1 MRRICN
7 KEAPPFCYIYGAY
20 IDNVFSIISNLLLI
34 LQEFYD
40 CLFNFLGEVNSTLLD
55 SERNE
60 VVVHLPPSVSDA
72 SRRVSFVVFR
82 NDRAFQASQG
92 SYSVNSRVLSI
103 KVENITNF
111 ENGEVR

>member
-1 MRRICN
+1 MMTYLALSQIFFN
-7 KEAPPFCYIYGAY
+7 PTYMNFT
-20 IDNVFSIISNLLLI
+20 NVSLI
-34 LQEFYD
+34 
-40 CLFNFLGEVNSTLLD
+40 LGEVNSTVLD

-103 KVENITNF
+103 KVENVTNF

>member
-1 MRRICN
+1 MTYLALSQIFFN
-7 KEAPPFCYIYGAY
+7 PTYKNFT
-20 IDNVFSIISNLLLI
+20 NVSLI
-34 LQEFYD
+34 
-40 CLFNFLGEVNSTLLD
+40 LGEVNSTVLD

-103 KVENITNF
+103 KVENVTNF